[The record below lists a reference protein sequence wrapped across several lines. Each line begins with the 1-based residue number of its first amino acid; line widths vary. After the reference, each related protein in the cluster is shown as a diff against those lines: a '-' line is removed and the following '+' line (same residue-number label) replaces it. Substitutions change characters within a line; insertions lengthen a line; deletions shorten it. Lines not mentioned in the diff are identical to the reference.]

1 MKAINDA
8 EQAQNQQVTTE
19 VTTAENTQVPRLCS
33 STSIASTK
41 ATPCSVEQML
51 ELMSHPLTK
60 QICDALATI
69 NNTQW
74 CDNQTLTTI
83 TAQDWAKSLIQAA
96 EKRDKD
102 NKGLK
107 PSDQKYVHYTSHEQV
122 FRALKEGLPVLY
134 FHSQKFENDR
144 RSSANAIPNLMYM
157 LDIDHVSNP
166 REIANLAHLDNADF
180 CKNNHIAYVGVT
192 PSSHGLRVVGVRQ
205 NGKNIEQAQTD
216 LAYFIAKQ
224 VLSAT
229 SITVTEQDI
238 HTWLYG
244 NDDTQGHFDT
254 HCTDLARASFAPS
267 IDHIIYLDKTLL
279 EFPSQEEAD
288 RADNQS
294 VTNQNNTHTTYTTT
308 TQTTPNLPTTT
319 TTTQTTSF
327 PTTFITDNGNTIDYK
342 VIAQKLCMVKANNRP
357 IQEGVRN
364 SILYKTAL
372 ALRPVCG
379 DNPQWISSILP
390 TFGLSTEEVH
400 DICQNARKY
409 GSQKLDFQLDL
420 TKAIAMA
427 EMETPCTS
435 PGTRTPSY
443 ADGLAQTEEAEE
455 LQAEDLDPNFLPLPP
470 LPEPLA
476 TLSKY
481 VPQKYRWPLVM
492 ACLPQIGALL
502 SGIRFKIGQ
511 KTHALA
517 FMTLIFG
524 PQRSFK
530 GTILDAPIA
539 AIQTPIREEDERKN
553 QLRDEYIEAKETHAD
568 GEGLPKNP
576 HAEPRLVSM
585 AAGESAILDALL
597 DNEGKAVVGYTAE
610 IDNLIAG
617 LSKGSWCL
625 PKSAFKD
632 AFDLALRGT
641 TYKSRTKKQVQFFYN
656 LTATGTLNCL
666 PSILDDNDVEGGLA
680 TRLILV
686 KFPFT
691 KYQPAPDIRD
701 YTKEDYERIVHTC
714 RQFNDLETGMY
725 HCQCLHDWQK
735 EWNEQ
740 KRLLAEKT
748 DNEALYLHYIRASI
762 IGMRAGYYAA
772 KFYGIA
778 QKEGE
783 PVIRQT
789 KEVKRLQK
797 LTVQFAEA
805 VAEYVLKSQL
815 LLVGDRTAQISKKSS
830 IATSYSA
837 QNYAKQTG
845 LKAVLAQLPDE
856 FTATDVQRV
865 RLSMGYT
872 DGASRD
878 RTRMLD
884 RGLVEKVVDENGKET
899 GTYRK
904 IK

>member
-1 MKAINDA
+1 MKSFNTTS
-8 EQAQNQQVTTE
+8 VT
-19 VTTAENTQVPRLCS
+19 
-33 STSIASTK
+33 
-41 ATPCSVEQML
+41 
-51 ELMSHPLTK
+51 
-60 QICDALATI
+60 LATI
-69 NNTQW
+69 NNIQW
-74 CDNQTLTTI
+74 CDNQTLDNI
-83 TAQDWAKSLIQAA
+83 TAQDWAKSLIKAA

-107 PSDQKYVHYTSHEQV
+107 PSDNKYVHYTSHEQV
-122 FRALKEGLPVLY
+122 FRALKEGLPVFY
-134 FHSQKFENDR
+134 FHSQRFKNNR
-144 RSSANAIPNLMYM
+144 RNSANAIPNLMYM

-166 REIANLAHLDNADF
+166 REIAKWAHLDNADF
-180 CKNNHIAYVGVT
+180 CKNNQIAYVGVT
-192 PSSHGLRVVGVRQ
+192 PSSHGLRVVAVLPE
-205 NGKNIEQAQTD
+205 GKNIEQAQTD
-216 LAYFIAKQ
+216 LAMYIARQ

-229 SITVTEQDI
+229 TITVTEQDI

-244 NDDTQGHFDT
+244 KDDTQGHFDT
-254 HCTDLARASFAPS
+254 HCTDLARASFGPS
-267 IDHIIYLDKTLL
+267 ADHIIYMDKSLL
-279 EFPSQEEAD
+279 EFASQEEAD
-288 RADNQS
+288 RAANQE
-294 VTNQNNTHTTYTTT
+294 VNNQTTNHTTYTTPT
-308 TQTTPNLPTTT
+308 TNTNLPTTT
-319 TTTQTTSF
+319 TTTTTSF
-327 PTTFITDNGNTIDYK
+327 PTIYITDNGNTIDYK
-342 VIAQKLCMVKANNRP
+342 VLAQKVCEVKANFKP

-364 SILYKTAL
+364 NILYLAAKALQPICGNDPNWIASILPAYGL
-372 ALRPVCG
+372 SEG
-379 DNPQWISSILP
+379 EISSIC
-390 TFGLSTEEVH
+390 E
-400 DICQNARKY
+400 NARKY

-420 TKAIAMA
+420 TKAIQMA
-427 EMETPCTS
+427 EMETTCTS
-435 PGTRTPSY
+435 PGTQTPSS
-443 ADGLAQTEEAEE
+443 AGIQVIEQLPTEEVT
-455 LQAEDLDPNFLPLPP
+455 AEDIDPNFLPIPP

-476 TLSKY
+476 TLVKY

-511 KTHALA
+511 KQHALA

-530 GTILDAPIA
+530 GTILDGPIH

-553 QLRDEYIEAKETHAD
+553 TLRDEYIEAKETHAD

-576 HAEPRLVSM
+576 HAEPRIVSM

-632 AFDLALRGT
+632 AFDLNLRGT
-641 TYKSRTKKQVQFFYN
+641 TYKSRTKKQVPFFYN

-691 KYQPAPDIRD
+691 KYQPAPEISD
-701 YTKEDYERIVHTC
+701 YSKEDYERIVHIC
-714 RQFNDLETGMY
+714 RDFNQIEEGMY

-748 DNEALYLHYIRASI
+748 DNEALYTHYIRASI

-772 KFYGIA
+772 KYYGIA
-778 QKEGE
+778 QREGE
-783 PVIRQT
+783 PAIRQT

-797 LTVQFAEA
+797 MTVQFAEA
-805 VAEYVLKSQL
+805 VAEYTLRSQL
-815 LLVGDRTAQISKKSS
+815 LLVGDAMDAPKEKSRT
-830 IATSYSA
+830 
-837 QNYAKQTG
+837 
-845 LKAVLAQLPDE
+845 
-856 FTATDVQRV
+856 
-865 RLSMGYT
+865 
-872 DGASRD
+872 
-878 RTRMLD
+878 
-884 RGLVEKVVDENGKET
+884 
-899 GTYRK
+899 
-904 IK
+904 

>member
-1 MKAINDA
+1 MNIKVINDA

-19 VTTAENTQVPRLCS
+19 VTPAENTHIARICS
-33 STSIASTK
+33 SQSIASTK
-41 ATPCSVEQML
+41 ATPCTVQQML
-51 ELMSHPLTK
+51 ELMSQPLTK

-69 NNTQW
+69 NNMQW
-74 CDNQTLTTI
+74 YDNQTLATI
-83 TAQDWAKSLIQAA
+83 TAQDWAKALISKA
-96 EKRDKD
+96 EKRDKA
-102 NKGLK
+102 NKDLT
-107 PSDQKYVHYTSHEQV
+107 PSDPKYVHYTSHEQV
-122 FRALKEGLPVLY
+122 FRALKEGLPVFY
-134 FHSQKFENDR
+134 FHSKKFKGDR
-144 RSSANAIPNLMYM
+144 RSSANAIPNMLYM
-157 LDIDHVSNP
+157 LDIDHVNKP
-166 REIANLAHLDNADF
+166 REIAKWAHIDNADF
-180 CKNNHIAYVGVT
+180 CKKNHIAYVGVT
-192 PSSHGLRVVGVRQ
+192 PSAHGLRVVAVLPT
-205 NGKNIEQAQTD
+205 GKNIEQAQTD

-229 SITVTEQDI
+229 SITINEQDI

-244 NDDTQGHFDT
+244 NDGTQGHFDT
-254 HCTDLARASFAPS
+254 HCTDLARASFAPH
-267 IDHIIYLDKTLL
+267 IDNIIYIDTNLL

-288 RADNQS
+288 RADNQA
-294 VTNQNNTHTTYTTT
+294 VTNQNNTHTTYTTST
-308 TQTTPNLPTTT
+308 TNTNLPTTT
-319 TTTQTTSF
+319 TTITNSF

-342 VIAQKLCMVKANNRP
+342 VIAEKVCEVKSNNRP

-372 ALRPVCG
+372 ALRPICG
-379 DNPQWISSILP
+379 DNPAWISSILP
-390 TFGLSTEEVH
+390 TYGLSAEEVQ
-400 DICQNARKY
+400 DICKNARKY
-409 GSQKLDFQLDL
+409 GSQNLTFQLDL
-420 TKAIAMA
+420 QKAIAMA
-427 EMETPCTS
+427 EMETT
-435 PGTRTPSY
+435 PGTQQEVVKVQ
-443 ADGLAQTEEAEE
+443 AQEVT
-455 LQAEDLDPNFLPLPP
+455 QEDIDPNQLPLPP
-470 LPEPLA
+470 LPEPLN
-476 TLSKY
+476 TLCKY
-481 VPQKYRWPLVM
+481 VPAKYRWALIM

-517 FMTLIFG
+517 FMTLVFG

-539 AIQTPIREEDERKN
+539 AIQTPIREEDEVKN
-553 QLRDEYIEAKETHAD
+553 KERDEYIEAKERRKD
-568 GEGLPKNP
+568 GEELPANP
-576 HAEPRLVSM
+576 HSEPRIVSM

-597 DNEGKAVVGYTAE
+597 DNPGKAVVGYTPE

-617 LSKGSWCL
+617 LNKGTWCL

-641 TYKSRTKKQVQFFYN
+641 TYKSRTKKQVPFFYN
-656 LTATGTLNCL
+656 LTATGTDGAL

-686 KFPFT
+686 KFPFS
-691 KYQPAPDIRD
+691 KFQPAPEISD
-701 YTKEDYERIVHTC
+701 YSKEDYERIVHIC
-714 RQFNDLETGMY
+714 RQFNDIEEGMY
-725 HCQCLHDWQK
+725 RCECLHDWQK

-772 KFYGIA
+772 KYYGIA

-783 PVIRQT
+783 QAIRQT

-805 VAEYVLKSQL
+805 VAEYTLRSQL

-830 IATSYSA
+830 ITTSVSA

-845 LKAVLAQLPDE
+845 IKAVLAQLPDE
-856 FTATDVQRV
+856 FTAADVQRV
-865 RLSMGYT
+865 RLQMGYS

-878 RTRMLD
+878 RTRMID
-884 RGLVEKVVDENGKET
+884 RGLVEKLRDENGNET
-899 GTYRK
+899 GIYRK